1 MNFADTHTRRSD
13 PDTSRIAAEGVAHTL
28 NAKLNL
34 IRCAMIGLKGPC
46 SAEQIADITIKVG
59 IDYHEVS
66 RRLPDME
73 KAGQVER
80 TGDKTLNS
88 KGKPVQTWRLV

>member
-1 MNFADTHTRRSD
+1 MTFADTHTRRSD
-13 PDTSRIAAEGVAHTL
+13 PDTSHMAAERVAPTL
-28 NAKLNL
+28 DKKFNL
-34 IRCAMIGLKGPC
+34 IRAAMIGLKGPC
-46 SAEQIADITIKVG
+46 CAEQIADITIKVG

-80 TGDKTLNS
+80 TGEKTLNS